1 MLQPVKFLEVTFVAR
16 RVLTVNTLAT
26 SETEIDIHNLTPD
39 QKAEL
44 ISCLDRYPEPPVWQ
58 IESIRH
64 TSTISTQFATRA
76 LQLASSMDDNE
87 ILSWCEKI
95 SQTIDGVPFCASE
108 REIGDDSEALLR
120 SADRDSLIN
129 FIADTQWIWQIVP
142 PPGMDS
148 FPTTESA

>member
-1 MLQPVKFLEVTFVAR
+1 MKALKSLITKNSTR
-16 RVLTVNTLAT
+16 RT
-26 SETEIDIHNLTPD
+26 
-39 QKAEL
+39 
-44 ISCLDRYPEPPVWQ
+44 
-58 IESIRH
+58 
-64 TSTISTQFATRA
+64 
-76 LQLASSMDDNE
+76 ASAFWMSLMDDNE

-142 PPGMDS
+142 PPGMAS